1 VAQNVPQITSDEN
14 KLQVVIA
21 TFEQI
26 IVTAHNQKLVPGAL
40 STDILNTIIQH
51 IKDVTSKNNFH
62 NFVHQPL
69 DLYKLEVSFIH
80 RQEKETVIIILH
92 VPFIK
97 ADNLLLLYEFI
108 PLPIHF
114 NFSANILCHSRG
126 CPCRPHGHR
135 QHGLFPNTL
144 FI

>member
-1 VAQNVPQITSDEN
+1 MAQNVPQITSDKN

-92 VPFIK
+92 VPFVK

-108 PLPIHF
+108 PLPIQF

-126 CPCRPHGHR
+126 CPCRPHGHW

>member
-1 VAQNVPQITSDEN
+1 MAQNVPQITSDEN

-114 NFSANILCHSRG
+114 NF
-126 CPCRPHGHR
+126 
-135 QHGLFPNTL
+135 
-144 FI
+144 